1 MSDTDI
7 EQLRDWIIQEG
18 LKEFKFEQIFQ
29 TVCETLAPQFKLYRV
44 SIGMAT
50 LHPLVEARMLRWY
63 RGTGLE
69 FFESEHG
76 YSSQDDWLSS
86 PISHMFN
93 NLLKEL
99 RYRLDKPGDWQR
111 FPVLVELADSGCTEY
126 YARVVSFDNDP
137 NPSSENPDGVLA
149 IWATD
154 DPNGFSDEFF
164 STLDQVL
171 PCLGLVSK
179 LEDREST
186 LINILE
192 AYFGQDAG
200 MRVASGQIERGELV
214 SIDAI
219 IWYSDMRDST
229 YLADSLTNQ
238 EFLDTLNAYFEC
250 TAGSILENSGEV
262 LRFIGDA
269 VLAIFPVENFG
280 TATNAAESAWQ
291 AAIDARTK
299 INKLNPERKAANLHP
314 LDFGLGLH
322 AGILD
327 YGNIGTPTRL
337 EFSVIGP
344 VANEVA
350 RLESLTKDFNRPV
363 IVSESFSKL
372 LDLNWE
378 HLGTPKLKGVNK
390 DFSIYSISL

>member
-1 MSDTDI
+1 MSDIDI
-7 EQLRDWIIQEG
+7 EQLRDWIIEEG
-18 LKEFKFEQIFQ
+18 LKEFRFERLFQ
-29 TVCETLAPQFKLYRV
+29 TVCETLAARFKLYRV

-50 LHPLVEARMLRWY
+50 LHPLVEARTLRWY
-63 RGTGLE
+63 RETGLE

-76 YSSQDDWLSS
+76 YSNQEEWLYS
-86 PISHMFN
+86 PISYMFN

-99 RYRLDKPGDWQR
+99 RYRLDKPGDWQK
-111 FPVLVELADSGCTEY
+111 FPVLVELANSGCTEY

-137 NPSSENPDGVLA
+137 NPSREDPDGVLA

-154 DPNGFSDEFF
+154 DPLGFSDEFF
-164 STLDQVL
+164 STIDKIL

-200 MRVASGQIERGELV
+200 VRVANGQIERGELV
-214 SIDAI
+214 SIDAV

-229 YLADSLTNQ
+229 YLADSLSNQ
-238 EFLDTLNAYFEC
+238 EFLNTLNAYFEC
-250 TAGSILENSGEV
+250 TAGSILENNGEV

-269 VLAIFPVENFG
+269 VLAIFPVESFD
-280 TATNAAESAWQ
+280 TATKAAEAAWQ
-291 AAIDARTK
+291 AATDARKK
-299 INKLNPERKAANLHP
+299 INQINSERVTANLHP

-322 AGILD
+322 TGILD

-350 RLESLTKDFNRPV
+350 RLESLTKDFDRSV
-363 IVSESFSKL
+363 IVSKSFRKL
-372 LDLNWE
+372 LALDWE
-378 HLGTPKLKGVNK
+378 YLGTPKLKGVNK
-390 DFSIYSISL
+390 DFSVYSVTT